1 MEPLTTVWL
10 IEDNDRYRHTLQFAI
25 DQQSDLACPVT
36 FGAVEDALEADVQ
49 ADGEPDVLLL
59 DVNLPGMTGIE
70 GLGQLK
76 AKLPM
81 TRIVMLTINDD
92 TQTLFDALRAGA
104 SGYLLKNAP
113 MEQIFDAIREAQA
126 GGTLMPAPV
135 AEQVLRYF
143 QQAPAQDYGLTDR
156 EKEVLRAMTAGKTQK
171 QIAAALFV
179 SPNTVNNHIQRIYE
193 KLHVHSGIEAV
204 AKAIRERLV

>member
-1 MEPLTTVWL
+1 MVWL
-10 IEDNDRYRHTLQFAI
+10 VEDNERYRHTLQFAI
-25 DQQSDLACPVT
+25 DQQPDLSCAAT
-36 FGAVEDALEADVQ
+36 YGSVEEALEAD
-49 ADGEPDVLLL
+49 ASMSEDGAPDVLLL
-59 DVNLPGMTGIE
+59 DVNLPGMTGID

-76 AKLPM
+76 AMLPQ

-92 TQTLFDALRAGA
+92 SQTLFDALRAGA
-104 SGYLLKNAP
+104 SGFLLKNAP
-113 MEQIFDAIREAQA
+113 MDQIFDAIREAQA

-135 AEQVLRYF
+135 AEHVLKYF
-143 QQAPAQDYGLTDR
+143 QQAPAEDYGLTDR
-156 EKEVLRAMTAGKTQK
+156 EKDVLRHMTEGKIQK

-179 SPNTVNNHIQRIYE
+179 SPNTVNKHIQRIYE